1 MRLHFRPAYLALAL
15 AVTAGPACAQTWL
28 YESDYGARAYYQPRV
43 VYHERFLPR
52 AYYNAYAYEPVV
64 AARAVAVAPARRTVI
79 TRTITERTVTVTTAP
94 VIRPRV
100 VARAAVTDAYAW
112 APARR
117 VVTRPITYGYRPAVT
132 EAYAWAPA
140 PAARVVT
147 RPITYGYGPAV
158 TDAYAYAPPVRP
170 AVTTVP
176 VVTNVPVVT
185 TVPVVQTYQ
194 YVNPLA
200 YNPLTGVFLSDE

>member
-1 MRLHFRPAYLALAL
+1 
-15 AVTAGPACAQTWL
+15 
-28 YESDYGARAYYQPRV
+28 
-43 VYHERFLPR
+43 
-52 AYYNAYAYEPVV
+52 
-64 AARAVAVAPARRTVI
+64 
-79 TRTITERTVTVTTAP
+79 
-94 VIRPRV
+94 
-100 VARAAVTDAYAW
+100 
-112 APARR
+112 
-117 VVTRPITYGYRPAVT
+117 VT